1 MYVKLNSTLPGCEK
15 HYDYIRKVENVE
27 WLGVNLYQ
35 KWLNVDPRKLSLQA
49 QRKCSRGVLMLQRT
63 GLRSLREAHMNQ
75 YEIESPSKWPLDV
88 LAVSS
93 LYKIAQT
100 ILQNHEGRNNLM
112 GEMGEILF

>member
-1 MYVKLNSTLPGCEK
+1 
-15 HYDYIRKVENVE
+15 
-27 WLGVNLYQ
+27 
-35 KWLNVDPRKLSLQA
+35 
-49 QRKCSRGVLMLQRT
+49 MLQRT

-75 YEIESPSKWPLDV
+75 YEIESPSKWPLNM